1 MSDNEQKNATPAA
14 PVMPREVWN
23 TLDSVLRYTRKNDAA
38 DDPAGTNAKIN
49 RRIDAALKWLQQQ
62 QTE

>member
-1 MSDNEQKNATPAA
+1 MSYLLDAMVHLGIYYTP
-14 PVMPREVWN
+14 
-23 TLDSVLRYTRKNDAA
+23 DQVLA
-38 DDPAGTNAKIN
+38 AGTNAKIN